1 MTAHVH
7 EPARETPITHRA
19 DLVVAGG
26 GTAGVAC
33 AVCAARLGLSVVMVE
48 NSAIPGG
55 MVTHVTHWTN
65 DFDNKGGF
73 AREFIDGLI
82 ADGSYQKPYYNR
94 FRVIPFFDRLIRD
107 AGVRHLYLSRVVAPI
122 MEGNRLTGV
131 IVESKQGRIAVAA
144 DFVVDA
150 TGDGDV
156 AALAGADYRVGREQ
170 DGAVQA
176 ATITQCLH
184 GFTHDRVDLQHEL
197 LPMLNAIDPEYE
209 LPYDHGAIM
218 RAPGTKATLL
228 LGNAHA
234 APYDP
239 LSAEGLSDALVEMRR
254 QATELYDL
262 MKQTELGRD
271 LEYGP
276 FSAIPGVRESRRIT
290 CDATITADDVRT
302 GRRFDDGLFTVTQ
315 SIDIHRCQ
323 AGEPAIYVERVKPYH
338 VPYRALLPKG
348 LENLLV
354 VGRCIGGDH
363 EALASYRIIADCFA
377 MGEAAAIAVSMAKE
391 AACGLRE
398 IPVGD
403 LAGEMSRLGY
413 VR

>member
-1 MTAHVH
+1 
-7 EPARETPITHRA
+7 
-19 DLVVAGG
+19 
-26 GTAGVAC
+26 
-33 AVCAARLGLSVVMVE
+33 
-48 NSAIPGG
+48 
-55 MVTHVTHWTN
+55 
-65 DFDNKGGF
+65 
-73 AREFIDGLI
+73 
-82 ADGSYQKPYYNR
+82 
-94 FRVIPFFDRLIRD
+94 
-107 AGVRHLYLSRVVAPI
+107 
-122 MEGNRLTGV
+122 MEDNRLTGV
-131 IVESKQGRIAVAA
+131 IVESKQGRIAVTA
-144 DFVVDA
+144 DLVVDA

-156 AALAGADYRVGREQ
+156 AALAGADYRVGRET

-184 GFTHDRVDLQHEL
+184 GFTHDRVDLRHEL
-197 LPMLNAIDPEYE
+197 LPMLNAIDPEYQ

-218 RAPGTKATLL
+218 RAPGTQATLL

-315 SIDIHRCQ
+315 SIDIRRCQ
-323 AGEPAIYVERVKPYH
+323 TGEPAIYVERVKPYH

-354 VGRCIGGDH
+354 VGRCISGDH

-398 IPVGD
+398 IAVGD
-403 LAGEMSRLGY
+403 LAGEMSRRGY
-413 VR
+413 VI